1 MGAAAVGELG
11 IGKSESKKRAAEL
24 QGDAEGGVGMLGL
37 ECGAGLFTCI

>member
-24 QGDAEGGVGMLGL
+24 EGTGGCRLSYKGRR
-37 ECGAGLFTCI
+37 GRS